1 MLKFWTTYA
10 LCRRQ
15 IPRKGKFRLR
25 CVGSSKLLKNR
36 LFDAKS
42 IKFSKYYAEINF
54 VIPHRLSGY
63 LNCTNVRSVLLSLGG
78 IRHFFECDNDTEKC
92 QPCYRDKDVV
102 ITQAALYSY
111 KIWVISFLFSSFF
124 TFSKI
129 SFLVF
134 FESER
139 E

>member
-1 MLKFWTTYA
+1 MPTNQYAGGSKF
-10 LCRRQ
+10 Q
-15 IPRKGKFRLR
+15 Q
-25 CVGSSKLLKNR
+25 
-36 LFDAKS
+36 FDAKS
-42 IKFSKYYAEINF
+42 IDHNF
-54 VIPHRLSGY
+54 FRNTTLKSILDSPTDYRCTEGVY
-63 LNCTNVRSVLLSLGG
+63 LNCTNVRGVLLSLGG
-78 IRHFFECDNDTEKC
+78 IRHFFECNNDTEKC

-139 E
+139 VRRVPSYA